1 MLCFIALRRAR
12 NLSRNVWSP
21 VFLNFLY
28 RSSLRLICL
37 RMLWVI
43 KGRENLPRIIL
54 VGIHLEVRVSSVV
67 TKSDQ
72 SSSGQT
78 IITSLSILSFFKD
91 ICFE

>member
-1 MLCFIALRRAR
+1 MLYSFTEGKQLIRKCLVSSFFFI
-12 NLSRNVWSP
+12 
-21 VFLNFLY
+21 FLY

-43 KGRENLPRIIL
+43 QGWENLPRIIL

-72 SSSGQT
+72 SSST
-78 IITSLSILSFFKD
+78 DL
-91 ICFE
+91 FE